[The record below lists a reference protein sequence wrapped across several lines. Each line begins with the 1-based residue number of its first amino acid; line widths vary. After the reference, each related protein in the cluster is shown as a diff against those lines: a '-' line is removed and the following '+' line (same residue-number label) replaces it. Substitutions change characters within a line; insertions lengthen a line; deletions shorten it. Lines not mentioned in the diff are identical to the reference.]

1 MNKGLKRIYAEVITE
16 RIQEQEK
23 EKLCL
28 IEDVIKAKK
37 LLFGLGHTQHNEFL
51 NDKAAA
57 DLFDVLYEHDIPTLQ
72 FLLREYSQIATNTA
86 KQRIIY
92 GG

>member
-28 IEDVIKAKK
+28 IEDVIKVKK
-37 LLFGLGHTQHNEFL
+37 HLFGLGHEQHNEFL
-51 NDKAAA
+51 DKQAAA
-57 DLFDVLYEHDIPTLQ
+57 DLFDELYDTPIQSLQ
-72 FLLREYSQIATNTA
+72 FMLKEYSQIATNTA
-86 KQRIIY
+86 KQRINA
-92 GG
+92 

>member
-28 IEDVIKAKK
+28 IEDVIKVKK
-37 LLFGLGHTQHNEFL
+37 MLYGMGHEQHNEFL
-51 NDKAAA
+51 NEQTAA

>member
-51 NDKAAA
+51 NEQTAA